1 MVTNLKVMSNKLESV
16 ELTESVRA
24 AIEKLT
30 PKVTRTAKVLEVLVT
45 KKPEDVVASE
55 VPKVM
60 KAVRLNKESYDGFL
74 TAAKRFGVNVGGG
87 GERGSSVTKRKRMA
101 TPDQ

>member
-1 MVTNLKVMSNKLESV
+1 MG
-16 ELTESVRA
+16 
-24 AIEKLT
+24 
-30 PKVTRTAKVLEVLVT
+30 LVT

-60 KAVRLNKESYDGFL
+60 KAMRLNKESYDGFL

-87 GERGSSVTKRKRMA
+87 GERGGSATKRKRKA
-101 TPDQ
+101 TPDR